1 MVNNFKMSVKRFKRR
16 SVLVTENC
24 FYRIWIIMYVKI
36 RNSFVMKI
44 KLQLK
49 VKPNYGDN

>member
-1 MVNNFKMSVKRFKRR
+1 
-16 SVLVTENC
+16 
-24 FYRIWIIMYVKI
+24 MYVKI

-49 VKPNYGDN
+49 VKPDYGDN